1 VGAPLRALSFM
12 AAVVVRVQRIGRYGR
27 VKRPDVSRHRPG
39 DVQCWLAKRCGC
51 GCGDEDGRCATA
63 VRGAD
68 RIPRR
73 KEVGTVIERGRRA
86 EGAKEKAQTRKR
98 RRPTEPM
105 EAVQDKHSE

>member
-12 AAVVVRVQRIGRYGR
+12 AVVV

-39 DVQCWLAKRCGC
+39 DVQRWLVIAKGWGRGC
-51 GCGDEDGRCATA
+51 GSGDENGRCATA

-73 KEVGTVIERGRRA
+73 KEVGTVIEGGRRA
-86 EGAKEKAQTRKR
+86 GGESADKEAATANGAYGGDPR
-98 RRPTEPM
+98 
-105 EAVQDKHSE
+105 